1 MAVAGSNGSQPWC
14 HGVQFTCCRPNFVH
28 RALLSAP
35 SVDRW
40 VLYKSLVIMFFCF
53 NLTAR
58 TLGSTSVPGLV
69 LYPSPP
75 VSILWIRL
83 CDPGLFPV
91 PLANSLDC
99 FWARTWGDNIL
110 IVETCWN
117 HSTHPESS
125 HGGAAS
131 SSSSSSSECGWT
143 ISINTRHH
151 PHFIQNPS
159 ALPQKYLLVN

>member
-1 MAVAGSNGSQPWC
+1 MPWC
-14 HGVQFTCCRPNFVH
+14 PVYMLPNFVH

-53 NLTAR
+53 NLTVR

-75 VSILWIRL
+75 VSSVSWIPL
-83 CDPGLFPV
+83 CDPGRFPV
-91 PLANSLDC
+91 NLGRQQSD
-99 FWARTWGDNIL
+99 
-110 IVETCWN
+110 CWN
-117 HSTHPESS
+117 HSTHPQSS
-125 HGGAAS
+125 HWGAAS
-131 SSSSSSSECGWT
+131 SSSSSFECGWT

-159 ALPQKYLLVN
+159 TLPQKYFFHRALSQPWPGSGVLCCIDIVL